1 MSLVKVYVSANSKED
16 ALKQAEDLSTK
27 TNQTHAVWE
36 YPNHKISVIG
46 TRHGIS
52 SFFIKEEDLYPRHK
66 DYVSGTV
73 SPIKVV
79 LSEDPE
85 EDAECA
91 ALAVAFN
98 SGDSITVK
106 SMSPDIE
113 GQALVDYDNR
123 IVAIFLDKR
132 REAILKAA

>member
-27 TNQTHAVWE
+27 TNQTHTVWE
-36 YPNHKISVIG
+36 YPNHKISVVG
-46 TRHGIS
+46 TSKGIS
-52 SFFIKEEDLYPRHK
+52 SFFVKEEDLYPRHK
-66 DYVSGTV
+66 DYVSGNET
-73 SPIKVV
+73 PIKVI
-79 LSEDPE
+79 LSEDPK
-85 EDAECA
+85 EDADRA
-91 ALAVAFN
+91 VLAVAFN

-106 SMSPDIE
+106 SMSPEIE

-132 REAILKAA
+132 REMIL